1 MVPQLSHDARPTPQT
16 SVSAGPENGAST
28 DEACGAPAGAP
39 ARHPSLAARLLRF
52 FRPRRSL
59 SRDEAMAAFNRRYA
73 SFKELLQANADL
85 AGILA
90 ALTQAQQGERTLE
103 TSEVRKEARRA
114 VFLCERMAESLNAMS
129 GSRHADIV
137 RASRALGARI
147 ERELRSHTRGDLRSV
162 TVPLSEVDA
171 SMAYIVGGKNANLG
185 ELKNMLGLPV
195 PRGFAVTIKAS
206 TILLLR
212 NGDLFSRIYE
222 ALRRADAER
231 PATIRAAAREAERL
245 IMDAPVP
252 PELADAMLAAWDDT
266 FGGDREHSVAALR
279 SSAVSEDGVQSFAG
293 QYRSVL
299 GVTRSGL
306 LEAMKTVI
314 ASLFS
319 ERALTYRAA
328 HGYALDAT
336 GMGLCCVEM
345 VDAKAA
351 GVAFSR
357 HPVDLRSNC
366 VLVNGLWGLGEM
378 VVDGTGIPD
387 QWLVSRASGKMKQC
401 SIAHKEMRLALR
413 RTGSQVECV
422 LEDVPDEMR
431 DMPSL
436 SDAQAREIASMALAL
451 ERHYQYPQD
460 MEWAVDQDDRIV
472 LLQTRPM
479 GLDCASPDSTAEECI
494 VPALGHLRPLLFG
507 ADIAARGVGCGPVV
521 RVRANEDLTHFPE
534 GSVML
539 IEHSS
544 PNVMTALRRAAAVV
558 AETGSLTGHLASLC
572 REFGVPTLMNAPGA
586 TSLLPEGGVVTVD
599 ALLGR
604 VFAGE
609 VPELIALSLHR
620 RQTPQADTPAQVL
633 LRRVAPYI
641 LPLHLID
648 PQSELFAPANCTSL
662 HDIMRY
668 AHEKSYAEMF
678 LLSDSLSENGG
689 AGAAS
694 RLVSSVPLD
703 LYIIDLGG
711 GLKPPHRPQV
721 TPDDVTSVPFRHVLA
736 GMLNP
741 EVQARGPR
749 PVNVRGFLSVMGQ
762 SMIGGNRQA
771 GERFG
776 DRSYAI
782 VSDRYLN
789 FSSRVGY
796 HYAILD
802 TWCGDT
808 VNKNY
813 IRFEFAG
820 GAAGDV
826 QRGRRARCIGL
837 ILNELGFTIDVLHD
851 RVRARFQKYP
861 KLEVCSRLDQLGRL
875 LIMTRQMDMLMV
887 SEAAVQTFAANFL
900 NGEYH

>member
-1 MVPQLSHDARPTPQT
+1 MPATPEKQAPAPETRKSPETAAPRPTFL
-16 SVSAGPENGAST
+16 E
-28 DEACGAPAGAP
+28 
-39 ARHPSLAARLLRF
+39 RLRGF

-59 SRDEAMAAFNRRYA
+59 SRAEAMAAFNRRYA

-90 ALTQAQQGERTLE
+90 ALTQAQQGERNLE
-103 TSEVRKEARRA
+103 TREVRKQARRA
-114 VFLCERMAESLNAMS
+114 VFLCERMAASLNAMS
-129 GSRHADIV
+129 GNRYAEL
-137 RASRALGARI
+137 AQAAKALGARI
-147 ERELRSHTRGDLRSV
+147 ERELRSHTRGDLRTV

-171 SMAYIVGGKNANLG
+171 SMAYIVGAKNANLG

-195 PRGFAVTIKAS
+195 PRGFAVTIKAA
-206 TILLLR
+206 TIFLLR
-212 NGDLFSRIYE
+212 NGDLFGRIYE
-222 ALRRADAER
+222 ALRRADADR

-245 IMDAPVP
+245 IMAAPVP
-252 PELADAMLAAWDDT
+252 EDLARAMYAAWDDA
-266 FGGDREHSVAALR
+266 FGDERGTVLAALR
-279 SSAVSEDGVQSFAG
+279 SSAVAEDGVQSFAG
-293 QYRSVL
+293 QYHSVL
-299 GVTRSGL
+299 GVTRREL
-306 LEAMKTVI
+306 LNAMKMVI

-319 ERALTYRAA
+319 QRALTYRAA

-336 GMGLCCVEM
+336 GMGLCCLEM
-345 VDAKAA
+345 VDARAA

-357 HPVDLRSNC
+357 HPVDFRSNC
-366 VLVNGLWGLGEM
+366 VLINGLWGLGEM
-378 VVDGTGIPD
+378 VADGTGTPD
-387 QWLVSRASGKMKQC
+387 QWLVSRATGRVTQSA
-401 SIAHKEMRLALR
+401 IAHKEMEMVLR
-413 RTGSQVECV
+413 RYGDHAECV
-422 LEDVPDEMR
+422 MEEVPEDMR

-436 SDAQAREIASMALAL
+436 SDAQTGAVARMALAL

-460 MEWAVDQDDRIV
+460 MEWAVDQEDRIV
-472 LLQTRPM
+472 LLQARPM
-479 GLDCASPDSTAEECI
+479 GLDCASPDSHSGECA
-494 VPALGHLRPLLFG
+494 VPSLGHLKPLLFG
-507 ADIAARGVGCGPVV
+507 ADVAARGVGCGPVM
-521 RVRANEDLTHFPE
+521 RAHPNEDLTHFPE
-534 GSVML
+534 GAVMV
-539 IEHSS
+539 IKHSS
-544 PNVMTALRRAAAVV
+544 PNVMTALRRAAALV

-572 REFGVPTLMNAPGA
+572 REFGVPAIMNVPGA
-586 TSLLPEGGVVTVD
+586 TSLLTDGEVVTVD

-609 VPELIALSLHR
+609 VPELLALSLR
-620 RQTPQADTPAQVL
+620 RHAPKADKPAQVL

-678 LLSDSLSENGG
+678 LLSDSLSESAG

-694 RLVSSVPLD
+694 RLVCAVPLD
-703 LYIIDLGG
+703 LYVIDLGG
-711 GLKPPHRPQV
+711 GLKPPHRPEV
-721 TPDDVTSVPFRHVLA
+721 TPADVTSVPFRYVLD

-741 EVQARGPR
+741 AVQARGPR
-749 PVNVRGFLSVMGQ
+749 PVNMRGFLSVMGQ
-762 SMIGGNRQA
+762 SMIGGNLQ
-771 GERFG
+771 GGQRFG

-826 QRGRRARCIGL
+826 QRGRRARCIGI
-837 ILNELGFTIDVLHD
+837 ILSELGFTIDVLHD

-861 KLEVCSRLDQLGRL
+861 KLEICSRLDQLGRL

>member
-1 MVPQLSHDARPTPQT
+1 MNPSASDSGPGEPQAARP
-16 SVSAGPENGAST
+16 
-28 DEACGAPAGAP
+28 
-39 ARHPSLAARLLRF
+39 SLLQRILRV
-52 FRPRRSL
+52 FRPQRL
-59 SRDEAMAAFNRRYA
+59 SRDEAMLAFNRRYA
-73 SFKELLQANADL
+73 FFKELLQANADL

-90 ALTQAQQGERTLE
+90 ALTQAQQGERSLE

-129 GSRHADIV
+129 GRRYAALVD
-137 RASRALGARI
+137 ASRALGKRI
-147 ERELRSHTRGDLRSV
+147 EHELRRHTRGDLRSV

-185 ELKNMLGLPV
+185 ELRNMLGLPV

-206 TILLLR
+206 TIFLLR
-212 NGDLFSRIYE
+212 NGDLFGRIYE
-222 ALRRADAER
+222 ALRRVDADRPASIRKAAGEVGRLIRQADVPETLAASMLEAWDETFGAER
-231 PATIRAAAREAERL
+231 DSA
-245 IMDAPVP
+245 
-252 PELADAMLAAWDDT
+252 
-266 FGGDREHSVAALR
+266 VAALR
-279 SSAVSEDGVQSFAG
+279 SSAVAEDGVQSFAG
-293 QYRSVL
+293 QYHSVL
-299 GVTRSGL
+299 GVTRATL
-306 LEAMKTVI
+306 LDAMKEVI

-345 VDAKAA
+345 VNARAA
-351 GVAFSR
+351 GVAYSR

-366 VLVNGLWGLGEM
+366 AVVNAVWGLGEM
-378 VVDGTGIPD
+378 VADGTGTPD
-387 QWLVSRASGKMKQC
+387 QWLVSRATGAVKQC
-401 SIAHKEMRLALR
+401 VIAHKEMRSALR
-413 RTGSQVECV
+413 LHAGHPECV
-422 LEDVPDEMR
+422 LEEVPDEMR
-431 DMPSL
+431 NMPSL
-436 SDAQAREIASMALAL
+436 SDAQAREIAGMALML

-460 MEWAVDQDDRIV
+460 LEWAVDQDERIV
-472 LLQTRPM
+472 LLQTRPL
-479 GLDCASPDSTAEECI
+479 GLDCASPDSTSEECV
-494 VPALGHLRPLLFG
+494 VPALGHLKPLLFG
-507 ADIAARGVGCGPVV
+507 ADIAARGVGCGPVLQV
-521 RVRANEDLTHFPE
+521 HADEDLTHFPE
-534 GSVML
+534 GGVMVVR
-539 IEHSS
+539 HSS

-572 REFGVPTLMNAPGA
+572 REFGVPALMNLPGA
-586 TSLLPEGGVVTVD
+586 TSLLADGQVVTVD

-609 VPELIALSLHR
+609 VPELMVLRLSR
-620 RQTPQADTPAQVL
+620 RAPVQADTPARVL
-633 LRRVAPYI
+633 LRRVTPLI

-648 PQSELFAPANCTSL
+648 PQSELFAPENCASL
-662 HDIMRY
+662 HDVMRF

-678 LLSDSLSENGG
+678 LLSDSLSESGA

-694 RLVSSVPLD
+694 RLVCPVPLD
-703 LYIIDLGG
+703 LYVIDLGG
-711 GLKPPHRPQV
+711 GLETPHRREV
-721 TPDDVTSVPFRHVLA
+721 TPAQVTSVPFTHLLA

-749 PVNVRGFLSVMGQ
+749 PVNMRGFLSVMGQ

-802 TWCGDT
+802 TWCGET
-808 VNKNY
+808 VSKNY

-826 QRGRRARCIGL
+826 QRARRARCIGL
-837 ILNELGFTIDVLHD
+837 ILNELGFTIDVTHD
-851 RVRARFQKYP
+851 RIRARFQKYP
-861 KLEVCSRLDQLGRL
+861 RLDICSHLDQLGRL

-887 SEAAVQTFAANFL
+887 DEAAVHAFAANFL